1 MKLTRRTFLHL
12 AAGTAALPAIMRV
25 ARAESY
31 PAKPVHLI
39 VGFAPGGAP
48 DILARILGPWLSER
62 LGQPFI
68 VENRPGASTNIAT
81 EAVVRSAP
89 DGYMLLITAPPSV
102 INASLYAHLNFN
114 FVRDIAPIAGL
125 MRVPH
130 VMSVNSSLPVRTV
143 PEFIS
148 YAKANPGKVNYGS
161 GGNGTGVHM
170 AGELFKML
178 TGVNMVHI
186 PYRTEADALPNLLGG
201 QLQVMFPTMP
211 ASLEYIKVGSL
222 RALAVSTATRSDVLP
237 DVPAVGEFLP
247 GYECSAFYG
256 VGGPKNTPA
265 EIVGRLNKEFGA
277 ALAAP
282 KLKAQLADLG
292 GTVLSGLPADFAK
305 LIADETEKWS
315 KVVRSAGIKVE

>member
-1 MKLTRRTFLHL
+1 LHL
-12 AAGTAALPAIMRV
+12 VAGAAALPAVIRV

-48 DILARILGPWLSER
+48 DILARIVGPWLSER
-62 LGQPFI
+62 LGHPFI

-89 DGYMLLITAPPSV
+89 DGYMLLITAPPNI

-114 FVRDIAPIAGL
+114 FTRDIAPIAGL

-143 PEFIS
+143 PEFIT

-170 AGELFKML
+170 AGELFKIL
-178 TGVNMVHI
+178 TGMNMVHI

-201 QLQVMFPTMP
+201 QLQVIFPTMP
-211 ASLEYIKVGSL
+211 ASLEYIKAGSL
-222 RALAVSTATRSDVLP
+222 RALAVSAATRSDVLP
-237 DVPAVGEFLP
+237 DLPTVGEFLP

-256 VGGPKNTPA
+256 IGAPKNTPA
-265 EIVGRLNKEFGA
+265 EIVDRLNTEINA

-282 KLKAQLADLG
+282 KLKARLTDLG
-292 GTVLSGLPADFAK
+292 GTVLPGSPADFAK
-305 LIADETEKWS
+305 LIADETEKWA
-315 KVVRSAGIKVE
+315 KVVKFAGIKVD